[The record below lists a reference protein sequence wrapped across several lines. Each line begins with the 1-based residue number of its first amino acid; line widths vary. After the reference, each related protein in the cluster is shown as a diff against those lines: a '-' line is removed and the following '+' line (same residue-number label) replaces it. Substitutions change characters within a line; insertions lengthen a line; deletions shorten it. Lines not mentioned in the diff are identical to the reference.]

1 MKYAISEG
9 LIFKAD
15 GENIKPLDRTHISIN
30 RMYLIPE
37 DGELNGT
44 PVHEGDVIFTLYERN
59 DDLKFIVSRDP
70 IAKRLAL
77 EELERIK
84 KAVAEKIYCKDCEAA

>member
-15 GENIKPLDRTHISIN
+15 GENIKPLDRTYIPIN

-44 PVHEGDVIFTLYERN
+44 PVHEGDVIFTLYDRK
-59 DDLKFIVSRDP
+59 DGIKFIVSNDP
-70 IAKRLAL
+70 VAKSLAL
-77 EELERIK
+77 EELERRK
-84 KAVAEKIYCKDCEAA
+84 KPITEEIPCSDCKGV